1 MSSPSAYEGMS
12 TPPLR
17 MIEFAE
23 ALAELQGM
31 IDEEVLVTL
40 TLGDCFF
47 GGAFRSRL
55 CRVESM
61 PPDDVAVV
69 LRFEHGETVQLDPDE
84 LEAFLGGQL
93 GVRSRWLEFQMFLGP
108 HLKVETVDPCD

>member
-1 MSSPSAYEGMS
+1 
-12 TPPLR
+12 

-69 LRFEHGETVQLDPDE
+69 LRFEHGEAVQLDPDE
-84 LEAFLGGQL
+84 LEAYLGGRDD
-93 GVRSRWLEFQMFLGP
+93 GPPRWLQLQVLLGP
-108 HLKVETVDPCD
+108 TVTMEIVDDSAE

>member
-1 MSSPSAYEGMS
+1 MSSPSAYGGMS

-23 ALAELQGM
+23 ALAELQRM
-31 IDEEVLVTL
+31 IDEQVLVTL

-47 GGAFRSRL
+47 GSAFRSRL

-69 LRFEHGETVQLDPDE
+69 LRFEHGEAVQLDPDE
-84 LEAFLGGQL
+84 LEAYLGGC
-93 GVRSRWLEFQMFLGP
+93 GDGAPRWLEFQVLLGP
-108 HLKVETVDPCD
+108 TLKLEVISEED